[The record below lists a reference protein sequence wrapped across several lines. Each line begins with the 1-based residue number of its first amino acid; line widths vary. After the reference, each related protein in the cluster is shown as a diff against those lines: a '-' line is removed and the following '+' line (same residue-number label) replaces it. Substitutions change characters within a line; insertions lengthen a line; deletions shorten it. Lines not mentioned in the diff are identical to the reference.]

1 MKRSL
6 LEANGNRAAESPRP
20 RRTQMSKMCS
30 RRQRNGCAAIITA
43 PPRAHQDPAKRLKS
57 PLNGQSGHTRK
68 TQSA

>member
-30 RRQRNGCAAIITA
+30 HRQRNSCAATIAA
-43 PPRAHQDPAKRLKS
+43 PSRAHQDPAKRLKS
-57 PLNGQSGHTRK
+57 PLNRQSGHTRQ

>member
-20 RRTQMSKMCS
+20 RRNQMSEMCPHRS
-30 RRQRNGCAAIITA
+30 QNRCAATIAA

-57 PLNGQSGHTRK
+57 PLNRQSGHTRQ

>member
-20 RRTQMSKMCS
+20 RRTQVRKMCPHRS
-30 RRQRNGCAAIITA
+30 QNRCAAIIAA
-43 PPRAHQDPAKRLKS
+43 PSRAHQEPAKRLRS
-57 PLNGQSGHTRK
+57 ALSGRSGHAGQ

>member
-20 RRTQMSKMCS
+20 RRTQVRKMCPHRS
-30 RRQRNGCAAIITA
+30 QNHCAAIIAA
-43 PPRAHQDPAKRLKS
+43 PSRAHQEPAKRLKS
-57 PLNGQSGHTRK
+57 PLNRQSRHTRQ

>member
-20 RRTQMSKMCS
+20 RLTQMSEMWPYRS
-30 RRQRNGCAAIITA
+30 QNHCAAIIAA
-43 PPRAHQDPAKRLKS
+43 PSRAHQGPAKRLKS
-57 PLNGQSGHTRK
+57 PLNGQSGHTRQ

>member
-20 RRTQMSKMCS
+20 RRTQMTEMCPH
-30 RRQRNGCAAIITA
+30 RPRNSCAAIIAA
-43 PPRAHQDPAKRLKS
+43 PSRAHQEPAKRLKS
-57 PLNGQSGHTRK
+57 TLNGQSRHPRQ